1 MFPQPLHL
9 PWIGIRPTVAPVRH
23 HDLVVIGSGSGN
35 SIVDHRFADLDVAMV
50 EHGTFGGTCINVGC
64 VPTKMY
70 VYPADI
76 AQHIRHAGRLGID
89 ATLDKVRWRDI
100 RDRIFGRIDPISVD
114 GHD

>member
-1 MFPQPLHL
+1 MHVSASYR
-9 PWIGIRPTVAPVRH
+9 GRVRH
-23 HDLVVIGSGSGN
+23 HDLLVIGSGSGN

-76 AQHIRHAGRLGID
+76 AHSLASGFQAHLSKPVQLETLV
-89 ATLDKVRWRDI
+89 ATIAMLASR
-100 RDRIFGRIDPISVD
+100 GD
-114 GHD
+114 GLE